1 MQTKPKKWYKKSWGI
16 ILIILLFIIV
26 GVVIAF
32 GIFIFSLI
40 KDINNVNTGP
50 QGLLAQLQSS
60 KKYELGFS
68 EENNYWLGV
77 AEPKITIF
85 EFADFNCPLC
95 KNSFSTIREI
105 SLKYKND
112 VKIIYKDFPVFA
124 NSIDLAMVGRC
135 AGEQGLFWPMHDK
148 LFQNQSNLDPTKTE
162 EIIAIAKQTGIDI
175 NKFSSCL
182 SQKKYLTDIQKDYS
196 DGLLIE
202 ATGTPTW
209 LINGYKISGD
219 IPYET
224 FIQIIEELIKNYD
237 SN

>member
-1 MQTKPKKWYKKSWGI
+1 MQTKEKKWYKKLWGMT
-16 ILIILLFIIV
+16 LLILLFIII
-26 GVVIAF
+26 GITIAF
-32 GIFIFSLI
+32 GLFIFSLT
-40 KDINNVNTGP
+40 KDINKENTNP
-50 QGLLAQLQSS
+50 PS
-60 KKYELGFS
+60 KKYELNFS
-68 EENNYWLGV
+68 EKNNYWLGTT
-77 AEPKITIF
+77 EPKITIF

-95 KNSFSTIREI
+95 KNSFSTVREI

-112 VKIIYKDFPVFA
+112 VKIIYKDFPVLA
-124 NSIDLAMVGRC
+124 NSIDLSLAGRC
-135 AGEQGLFWPMHDK
+135 AGEQDLFWPMHDK

-162 EIIAIAKQTGIDI
+162 EIIAIAKQTGINI